1 MSAFKLI
8 TDTHARVTS
17 DNGNTID
24 VFAHELST
32 SGARFFVT
40 VCGRSE
46 DEIIA
51 DAPYDKGEPTEI
63 EFVCDGIDEV
73 FAALDV
79 PAAFYADD
87 DEETVDLI
95 VEDLVISLSP
105 SAFCDLVAFLMG
117 EHLCA

>member
-8 TDTHARVTS
+8 TDTHARATG

-24 VFAHELST
+24 VFVHEVST
-32 SGARFFVT
+32 GGARFLVS

-63 EFVCDGIDEV
+63 EFICNGADEV
-73 FAALDV
+73 LDTLDAR
-79 PAAFYADD
+79 AAFYERS
-87 DEETVDLI
+87 EETFDLI
-95 VEDLVISLSP
+95 VEDLVIPLSLD
-105 SAFCDLVAFLMG
+105 AFCDLVTFVVG
-117 EHLCA
+117 EHLSA

>member
-8 TDTHARVTS
+8 TDTHARVTG

-24 VFAHELST
+24 VFVHELST

-40 VCGRSE
+40 VCGRGE

-63 EFVCDGIDEV
+63 EFICDGADEV
-73 FAALDV
+73 LAALDAR
-79 PAAFYADD
+79 AAFYTNS
-87 DEETVDLI
+87 EETVDLI

-105 SAFCDLVAFLMG
+105 SVFCDLVVFLMG

>member
-8 TDTHARVTS
+8 TDTHAQVTG

-24 VFAHELST
+24 VFVQELST
-32 SGARFFVT
+32 SGARFMVC

-63 EFVCDGIDEV
+63 EFICDGADEV
-73 FAALDV
+73 LAALDT
-79 PAAFYADD
+79 PAAFYTNS
-87 DEETVDLI
+87 EETVDLI
-95 VEDLVISLSP
+95 VEDLVIPLSP
-105 SAFCDLVAFLMG
+105 DAFCDLVAFLVG
-117 EHLCA
+117 KHLGA